1 MAGPSQPSVTDEV
14 WDDARVK
21 SFLDLTPSNN
31 TSADFHVLLKAYRG
45 MRPDDFARFLTF
57 YQDAGRDIDAKDAK
71 GRTIWDIMAT
81 HRHGAEFTALR
92 PATS

>member
-31 TSADFHVLLKAYRG
+31 TSVDFHVLLKAYRG

-57 YQDAGRDIDAKDAK
+57 FMEASRDIDAKDPK

-81 HRHGAEFTALR
+81 HRHGAEFTRLR

>member
-1 MAGPSQPSVTDEV
+1 
-14 WDDARVK
+14 
-21 SFLDLTPSNN
+21 
-31 TSADFHVLLKAYRG
+31 

-57 YQDAGRDIDAKDAK
+57 FIEAGRDIDAKDPK

-81 HRHGAEFTALR
+81 HRHGAEFIALR